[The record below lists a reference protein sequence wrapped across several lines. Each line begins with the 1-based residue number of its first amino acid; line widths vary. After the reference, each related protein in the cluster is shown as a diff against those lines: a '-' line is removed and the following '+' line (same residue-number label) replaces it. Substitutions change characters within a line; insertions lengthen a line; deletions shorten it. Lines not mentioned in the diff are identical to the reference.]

1 MGPRGD
7 GVGAEAAV
15 EHEGEG
21 VTPATAPRSVLGRSL
36 RSFYDDQMA
45 HHAAA
50 LTYFSLMSLFPLI
63 LLGVAV
69 LGLVGQ
75 YPATYDAILAL
86 LEDVVPDT
94 TLDAV
99 DASLRGALQSKGSV
113 ATALAVGLVAA
124 LYGTTG
130 VLEAARRALNVTY
143 EASEARGFIRRKATD
158 IVTTLLMLVLVLV
171 TLVLVFVGG
180 DLAAELFDF
189 VGLGST
195 AAVIW
200 SVVRWPVALTV
211 AMVLFAW
218 VYHVAPNVRHRGL
231 RWIAPGAAIGVLIWL
246 AASAVFSFFVS
257 NIAAL
262 DATYGTFTAAVV
274 LLVWLWL
281 TNVALLFGAE
291 VNAEI
296 ERGHQHGGA
305 ASDGLRLR
313 MPQRHGTG
321 D

>member
-1 MGPRGD
+1 MDPRGD
-7 GVGAEAAV
+7 GVSAEAAV

-21 VTPATAPRSVLGRSL
+21 VTAATAPRSVLGRSL

-50 LTYFSLMSLFPLI
+50 LTYFSLMSVFPLI

-75 YPATYDAILAL
+75 YPATYDAILAF
-86 LEDVVPDT
+86 LEDVVPDS
-94 TLDAV
+94 TLAAV
-99 DASLRGALQSKGSV
+99 DASLRGAFQSKGTA

-143 EASEARGFIRRKATD
+143 DASEARGFIHRKATD
-158 IVTTLLMLVLVLV
+158 VASTLLMLGLALL

-180 DLAAELFDF
+180 DLARELFDL
-189 VGLGST
+189 VGIGST
-195 AAVIW
+195 VAVVW
-200 SVVRWPVALTV
+200 SVVRWPLALIVAVL
-211 AMVLFAW
+211 LFAW
-218 VYHVAPNVRHRGL
+218 VYHVAPNVRHRGF
-231 RWIAPGAAIGVLIWL
+231 RWIAPGAVIGVLIWL
-246 AASAVFSFFVS
+246 AASAAFSFFVS
-257 NIAAL
+257 NVAAV

-296 ERGHQHGGA
+296 ERGQQYGDA
-305 ASDGLRLR
+305 ASTATRLR
-313 MPQRHGTG
+313 MPQRHGAV